1 VPNER
6 LAAESVIVCRWAQ
19 GRCFRHRRSLWGLGC
34 QSTGTGR
41 EVGNQL
47 NRNHRIDGGKDMTTM
62 VKVTRRLALAAT
74 VGLGLMAAAGTA
86 VAQEVKV
93 AAIYTLPVEQQWISR
108 IHKALN
114 AAANRGDIE
123 YVFSENVA
131 NTDYERVMREYAEQ
145 GMQLIVG
152 EVFGLERA
160 ARKAAADYPST
171 AFLMGSSFGPVAP
184 NFSVFDNWIHEP
196 SYLTGMVAG
205 AMTESDTIGMV
216 GGYAIPE
223 VNRLMNAFMDGAR
236 EINPDV
242 GFLVNFIDSWY
253 DPPKA
258 KESAFAMMDAG
269 ADIMYAERFGVS
281 DAAVERGVK
290 AIGNVIDTA
299 GDYPGTILA
308 SALWHMEATIDRAI
322 ANVASGNF
330 EAADYGQYSFMSYG
344 GGSMVLDE
352 DLVPADVVTKVRERE
367 AEILGGLF
375 RVNVNDDRPTS
386 DN

>member
-1 VPNER
+1 MKFPYKMSRR
-6 LAAESVIVCRWAQ
+6 LFTSATIAVGLIAGAGVSAAEKI
-19 GRCFRHRRSLWGLGC
+19 
-34 QSTGTGR
+34 
-41 EVGNQL
+41 
-47 NRNHRIDGGKDMTTM
+47 
-62 VKVTRRLALAAT
+62 
-74 VGLGLMAAAGTA
+74 
-86 VAQEVKV
+86 KV

-114 AAANRGDIE
+114 TAAESGAIE
-123 YVFSENVA
+123 YTYSENVA

-145 GMQLIVG
+145 GQNLIVG

-160 ARKAAADYPST
+160 ARKVAKDYTDT

-205 AMTESDTIGMV
+205 SMTKSNVIGMV

-223 VNRLMNAFMDGAR
+223 VNRLMHAFMDGAR
-236 EINPDV
+236 DVNPDV
-242 GFLVNFIDSWY
+242 KFLVNFIDSWY

-290 AIGNVIDTA
+290 AIGNVIDTSA
-299 GDYPGTILA
+299 DYPGTILA
-308 SALWHMEATIDRAI
+308 SAIWHMEATIDKAI
-322 ANVASGNF
+322 ANAASGNF
-330 EAADYGQYSFMSYG
+330 EAADYGQYSFMAFG
-344 GGSMVLDE
+344 GGSLVLDE
-352 DLVPADVVTKVRERE
+352 SLVPADVASAVKAKEQ
-367 AEILGGLF
+367 EILDGLF
-375 RVNVNDDRPTS
+375 RVNVNDARPES
-386 DN
+386 DG

>member
-1 VPNER
+1 MKFPYKMSRR
-6 LAAESVIVCRWAQ
+6 LFTSATIAVGLIAGAGVSAAEKI
-19 GRCFRHRRSLWGLGC
+19 
-34 QSTGTGR
+34 
-41 EVGNQL
+41 
-47 NRNHRIDGGKDMTTM
+47 
-62 VKVTRRLALAAT
+62 
-74 VGLGLMAAAGTA
+74 
-86 VAQEVKV
+86 KV

-114 AAANRGDIE
+114 TAAESGAIE
-123 YVFSENVA
+123 YTYSENVA

-145 GMQLIVG
+145 GQNLIVG

-160 ARKAAADYPST
+160 ARKVAKDYTDT

-205 AMTESDTIGMV
+205 SMTKSNMIGMV

-223 VNRLMNAFMDGAR
+223 VNRLMHAFMDGAR
-236 EINPDV
+236 GVNPDV
-242 GFLVNFIDSWY
+242 KFLVNFIDSWY

-290 AIGNVIDTA
+290 AIGNVIDTSA
-299 GDYPGTILA
+299 DYPGTILA
-308 SALWHMEATIDRAI
+308 SAIWHMEATIDKAI
-322 ANVASGNF
+322 ANAASGNF
-330 EAADYGQYSFMSYG
+330 EAADYGQYSFMAFG
-344 GGSMVLDE
+344 GGSLVLDE
-352 DLVPADVVTKVRERE
+352 SLVPGDVASAVKAKEQ
-367 AEILGGLF
+367 EILDGLF
-375 RVNVNDDRPTS
+375 RVNVNDARPES
-386 DN
+386 DG